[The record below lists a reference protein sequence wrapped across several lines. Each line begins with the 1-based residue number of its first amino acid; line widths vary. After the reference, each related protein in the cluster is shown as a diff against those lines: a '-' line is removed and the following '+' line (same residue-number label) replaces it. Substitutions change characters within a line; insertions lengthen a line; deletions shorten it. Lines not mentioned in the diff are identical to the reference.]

1 MGLGLG
7 LVAAVLVRAHSSM
20 SDLGSDDGDG
30 GVGGVGINASNR
42 HTHEPIRRSS
52 PCPEH
57 G

>member
-20 SDLGSDDGDG
+20 SDLGSADY
-30 GVGGVGINASNR
+30 GVGINASNR